1 MGKRRT
7 RYVSQLEAQKHKTDH
22 KEIEGT
28 GKEYIWQLLKWNADG
43 IEVNDIMAYKS

>member
-28 GKEYIWQLLKWNADG
+28 WQGIYMEIIKVKCEWNRG
-43 IEVNDIMAYKS
+43 Q